1 MSRET
6 WEGVLMQ
13 KTLWWFA
20 VLALLAAPG
29 CRKPETPPPITVAQG
44 PAAPSP
50 AAPSPAAPSPA
61 APSPAQPGKSAA
73 GRQQATQAKP
83 RASIK
88 ASPRQPPPRRETQPL
103 FIIERNKNANVV
115 HYDAQLTADGKLDPK
130 GPVIAYWVM
139 LAKDGRRQN
148 LNWIEKKKAYGI
160 NIKPDPSVNG
170 YQMTIVAATQRSITV
185 KQVGSAVRAEIVI
198 DGRPAILEKMY
209 LNATEKLTG
218 PTVHYLE
225 LYGKDVQTGEKRFE
239 KVMRK

>member
-1 MSRET
+1 
-6 WEGVLMQ
+6 MQ

-20 VLALLAAPG
+20 VLALLAATG
-29 CRKPETPPPITVAQG
+29 CTKPETPPPVTL
-44 PAAPSP
+44 
-50 AAPSPAAPSPA
+50 APSPAAPSPA

-73 GRQQATQAKP
+73 GRRQAKQAQP
-83 RASIK
+83 RASSK
-88 ASPRQPPPRRETQPL
+88 ASLRQPPPRPGTQPL
-103 FIIERNKNANVV
+103 FIIARNKNANVV
-115 HYDAQLTADGKLDPK
+115 HYDAQLTADGKLNPK

-148 LNWIEKKKAYGI
+148 LNWIEKKTAYGI

-185 KQVGSAVRAEIVI
+185 KKVGSAFRAEIVI

-209 LNATEKLTG
+209 INASEKLTG

-225 LYGKDVQTGEKRFE
+225 LYGKDVQTAEKRFE
-239 KVMRK
+239 KVIRK

>member
-1 MSRET
+1 
-6 WEGVLMQ
+6 MQ

-44 PAAPSP
+44 NAAPSPAAPSP

-73 GRQQATQAKP
+73 GRQRAKQARP
-83 RASIK
+83 RASSK
-88 ASPRQPPPRRETQPL
+88 AGPRQPPPRRGTQPL

-139 LAKDGRRQN
+139 LAQDGKRKS
-148 LNWIEKKKAYGI
+148 LSWIEKKMAYGFKV
-160 NIKPDPSVNG
+160 KPDPSVNG
-170 YQMTIVAATQRSITV
+170 YQMTIVAATQRSIAV
-185 KQVGSAVRAEIVI
+185 KTVGSAVRAEIVI

-209 LNATEKLTG
+209 IDASGGLR
-218 PTVHYLE
+218 PTVHSLE
-225 LYGKDVQTGEKRFE
+225 LYGKDVQTLEKRYE
-239 KVMRK
+239 KVIPKK